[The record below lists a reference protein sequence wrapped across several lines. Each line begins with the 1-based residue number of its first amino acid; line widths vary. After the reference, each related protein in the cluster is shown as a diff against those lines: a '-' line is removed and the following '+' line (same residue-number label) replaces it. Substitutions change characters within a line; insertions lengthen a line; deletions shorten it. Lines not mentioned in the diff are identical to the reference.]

1 MFVTHSDG
9 FPLSP
14 IFLFHSEYCKKGA
27 EDKWRNVFVYDTG
40 TTVSQ
45 LVLIPGTSTYSEPQ
59 AI

>member
-27 EDKWRNVFVYDTG
+27 GNKWRMSVYNTG
-40 TTVSQ
+40 AT
-45 LVLIPGTSTYSEPQ
+45 GRQ
-59 AI
+59 AA